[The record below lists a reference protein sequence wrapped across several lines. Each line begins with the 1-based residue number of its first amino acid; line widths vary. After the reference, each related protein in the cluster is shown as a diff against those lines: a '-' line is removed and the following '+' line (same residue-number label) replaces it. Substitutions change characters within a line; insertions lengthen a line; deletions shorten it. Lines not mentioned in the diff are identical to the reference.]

1 MLVCVVFF
9 QNFSS
14 LKKPLFMKKLLLVP
28 AALMALTFTA
38 CRETT
43 PAEDAALPNDTAV
56 LAPNGNPTAGELA
69 NQAGNA
75 VDDWTDVDYN
85 GPVTMWDDVNDKD
98 IETRGNDN
106 YGIYSLGE
114 NVMFKTDSDML
125 SADAKAK
132 IKKVGMSIGKRY
144 ANANIRIMG
153 FADSRGTAGYNKE
166 LSEKR
171 AEAVK
176 AELISSGLDMNK
188 VTVYGM
194 GEASPVATNDTKAG
208 MAENRRVQIVA
219 RKS

>member
-1 MLVCVVFF
+1 
-9 QNFSS
+9 
-14 LKKPLFMKKLLLVP
+14 MKKLLLVP

-43 PAEDAALPNDTAV
+43 NAEDAAHADDTAV
-56 LAPNGNPTAGELA
+56 LVPNGNPTAEDMA
-69 NQAGNA
+69 NNAGAA

-85 GPVTMWDDVNDKD
+85 GPTTMWDDVNDRD
-98 IETRGNDN
+98 IETRGTDN

-114 NVMFKTDSDML
+114 NVLFKTDSDML

-132 IKKVGMSIGKRY
+132 IKKVGMSINKRY
-144 ANANIRIMG
+144 ANANVRIMG
-153 FADSRGTAGYNKE
+153 FADSRGTEAYNKE

-176 AELISSGLDMNK
+176 AELVSSGLDVNK

-194 GEASPVATNDTKAG
+194 GEAKPVATNDTKAG

>member
-1 MLVCVVFF
+1 
-9 QNFSS
+9 
-14 LKKPLFMKKLLLVP
+14 MKKLLLVP

-43 PAEDAALPNDTAV
+43 NAEDANHNDDTAV
-56 LAPNGNPTAGELA
+56 LVPNGNPTAGELA

-75 VDDWTDVDYN
+75 VSNTVDDWTDVDYN
-85 GPVTMWDDVNDKD
+85 GPTTMWDDVNDKD

-132 IKKVGMSIGKRY
+132 IRKVGMSISKRY

-176 AELISSGLDMNK
+176 AELIASGLDMNK